1 MTKRLTVIAL
11 LVAFISVD
19 AFAQNR
25 THRRRGVILGG
36 LAGAAIG
43 AAIGDKG
50 DNETAGAL
58 IGGAVGAVAGGTIGN
73 QKDQRIEHN
82 YRYHSRHRHYTPS
95 QAQYPQGQYPQYHQ
109 PYYNP
114 QHATAYPRPA
124 AAVAP
129 AVPATTTSVPAPVA
143 PEDVVA
149 MMKSGLSESVIIQQ
163 IQINGAA
170 RALTV
175 GEIIQLHRIGVSEP
189 ILTALQTNPIVTNPQ
204 VNLELPPPPPQP
216 ALGPSVEKLE
226 LPPTRL
232 QPAPSILAPSN
243 SK

>member
-1 MTKRLTVIAL
+1 
-11 LVAFISVD
+11 
-19 AFAQNR
+19 
-25 THRRRGVILGG
+25 
-36 LAGAAIG
+36 
-43 AAIGDKG
+43 
-50 DNETAGAL
+50 
-58 IGGAVGAVAGGTIGN
+58 
-73 QKDQRIEHN
+73 
-82 YRYHSRHRHYTPS
+82 
-95 QAQYPQGQYPQYHQ
+95 
-109 PYYNP
+109 
-114 QHATAYPRPA
+114 
-124 AAVAP
+124 
-129 AVPATTTSVPAPVA
+129 
-143 PEDVVA
+143 

-189 ILTALQTNPIVTNPQ
+189 ILTALQTNPIATNPQ

-226 LPPTRL
+226 LPSARP